1 MRRLSNHNTMAFNLE
16 NYLSENPPARE
27 RKWRN
32 HAIGTILRR
41 KYGIE
46 DFITQSSMAELLKDF
61 SSMSRQWR
69 KILMDNPHLRGEDYQ
84 EKADLM
90 AHKRS
95 ELGYKN

>member
-1 MRRLSNHNTMAFNLE
+1 MAFNLE
-16 NYLSENPPARE
+16 NYLTEQPLARE
-27 RKWRN
+27 RKWKN
-32 HAIGTILRR
+32 HALGSILRR

-46 DFITQSSMAELLKDF
+46 DFITQTSMAELLKDF
-61 SSMSRQWR
+61 SSLNRQWR
-69 KILMDNPHLRGEDYQ
+69 KILRDHPQLRGNDYQ